1 MFTPHKIKHMK
12 YLSTLFFGGFAVMAI
27 SLTSCGEDDGGGTT
41 PPPPVEDNSIL
52 GEATDRGY
60 TAFVAAIDAAG
71 LTDVLNGDGPFT
83 VFVPANDAITAAI
96 GLFGAT
102 DPTQVGAD
110 TLQSVLLSHVIG
122 GAEVMSTD
130 LMTGYVK
137 SSRPVSTDWTPNSF
151 LDIFIDASAPSV
163 ANAGEVILP
172 DAMGGFSR
180 IPFAA
185 ANVVVAD
192 IQCDNGVIHIVDNV
206 VVPGGI
212 GQMLTA
218 NPEFAT
224 LVAALE
230 FGSTSSLNQFGDL
243 VVALS
248 DPNTPFTLFAPTN
261 AAFLAAVDVD
271 MDGDVDGDDL
281 NTLGADAVFGVLA
294 NHFVAGG
301 MVLSSE
307 LTDGQNITMASGTDF
322 AFDATTLTVGGTALN
337 ASGLDVCAG
346 NGAIHILDGVI
357 GF

>member
-1 MFTPHKIKHMK
+1 MFNPHKIKHMK

-41 PPPPVEDNSIL
+41 PPPSADNSIL
-52 GEATDRGY
+52 GVAADQGY
-60 TAFVAAIDAAG
+60 TDFVAAIDACG
-71 LTDVLNGDGPFT
+71 LTSTLSGDGPFT
-83 VFVPANDAITAAI
+83 VFVPANDAVSAAI

-102 DPTQVGAD
+102 DPTEVGAD
-110 TLQSVLLSHVIG
+110 TLSSVLLTHVLIG
-122 GAEVMSTD
+122 EVYAAD
-130 LMTGYVK
+130 LATGYVE
-137 SSRPVSTDWTPNSF
+137 SNRPVSTDWTPNEHVDLF
-151 LDIFIDASAPSV
+151 VNTAGPTV
-163 ANAGEVILP
+163 AQAGEVLLP
-172 DAMGGFSR
+172 DAAGGVSR

-185 ANVVVAD
+185 ANIVVTD

-230 FGSTSSLNQFGDL
+230 FGSTSSQNTYGDL

-248 DPNTPFTLFAPTN
+248 NPDAAFTLFAPNN
-261 AAFLAAVDVD
+261 AAFEASLDTD
-271 MDGDVDGDDL
+271 QDGDVDADDL
-281 NTLGADAVFGVLA
+281 NSLGADAVFGVLA
-294 NHFVAGG
+294 NHFVIGD

-307 LTDGQNITMASGTDF
+307 LTDGQTITMTSGTGQ
-322 AFDATTLTVGGTALN
+322 AFDASALTVGGAALN
-337 ASGLDVCAG
+337 AGGLDICAT
-346 NGAIHILDGVI
+346 NGAIHVLDGVI

>member
-1 MFTPHKIKHMK
+1 MFNPHKIKHMK

-41 PPPPVEDNSIL
+41 PPPSADNSIL
-52 GEATDRGY
+52 GVAADQGY
-60 TAFVAAIDAAG
+60 TDFVAAIDACG
-71 LTDVLNGDGPFT
+71 LTPTLSGDGPFT
-83 VFVPANDAITAAI
+83 VFVPANAAVSAAI

-102 DPTQVGAD
+102 DPTEVGAD
-110 TLQSVLLSHVIG
+110 TLSSVLLTHVLAG
-122 GAEVMSTD
+122 EVYAAD
-130 LMTGYVK
+130 LATGYVK

-151 LDIFIDASAPSV
+151 VDVFVNTAGPSI
-163 ANAGEVILP
+163 AQAGEVVLP
-172 DAMGGFSR
+172 DGQGGASR

-185 ANVVVAD
+185 ANIVVTD

-206 VVPGGI
+206 VVPGGL

-230 FGSTSSLNQFGDL
+230 FGSTSAQNPYGDL

-248 DPNTPFTLFAPTN
+248 NPDAAFTLFAPTN
-261 AAFLAAVDVD
+261 DAFVASLDIDSNGV
-271 MDGDVDGDDL
+271 VDGVDL
-281 NTLGADAVFGVLA
+281 NTLGEDAVFGVLA
-294 NHFVAGG
+294 NHFVLQS

-307 LTDGQNITMASGTDF
+307 LTDGQTITMASGNGQS
-322 AFDATTLTVGGTALN
+322 FDATALTIGGAPLN
-337 ASGLDVCAG
+337 AGGLDICG
-346 NGAIHILDGVI
+346 SNGAIHTIDRVI

>member
-1 MFTPHKIKHMK
+1 MK

-41 PPPPVEDNSIL
+41 PPPPADNSIL
-52 GEATDRGY
+52 GVAADQGY
-60 TAFVAAIDAAG
+60 TDFVAAIDACG
-71 LTDVLNGDGPFT
+71 LTPTLSGDGPFT
-83 VFVPANDAITAAI
+83 VFVPANAAVSAAI

-102 DPTQVGAD
+102 DPTEVGAD
-110 TLQSVLLSHVIG
+110 TLSSVLLTHVLIG
-122 GAEVMSTD
+122 EVYAAD
-130 LMTGYVK
+130 LATGYVE
-137 SSRPVSTDWTPNSF
+137 SNRPVSTDWTPNEHVD
-151 LDIFIDASAPSV
+151 LFINTAGPTV
-163 ANAGEVILP
+163 AQAGEVILP
-172 DAMGGFSR
+172 DASGGFSR

-185 ANVVVAD
+185 ANIVVTD
-192 IQCDNGVIHIVDNV
+192 IQCDNGVIHVVDNV

-218 NPEFAT
+218 NPDFTT

-230 FGSTSSLNQFGDL
+230 FGSTSAQNPYGDL
-243 VVALS
+243 VAALS

-271 MDGDVDGDDL
+271 QDGDVDGDDL
-281 NTLGADAVFGVLA
+281 NTLGADNVFGVLA
-294 NHFVAGG
+294 NHFVAGS

-307 LTDGQNITMASGTDF
+307 LTDGQTITMASGSGQT
-322 AFDATTLTVGGTALN
+322 FDATALTVGGAGLN
-337 ASGLDVCAG
+337 ASGLDVCAT

>member
-1 MFTPHKIKHMK
+1 MLSTHKIKHMK

-41 PPPPVEDNSIL
+41 PPPTADNSIL
-52 GEATDRGY
+52 GVAADQGY
-60 TAFVAAIDAAG
+60 TDFVAAIDACG
-71 LTDVLNGDGPFT
+71 LTPTLSGDGPFT
-83 VFVPANDAITAAI
+83 VFVPANAAVSAAI

-110 TLQSVLLSHVIG
+110 TLSSVLLTHVLG
-122 GAEVMSTD
+122 GEVYAAD
-130 LMTGYVK
+130 LATGYVK
-137 SSRPVSTDWTPNSF
+137 SARPVSTDFTPSSF
-151 LDIFIDASAPSV
+151 VDIFVNTAGPSI
-163 ANAGEVILP
+163 AQAGEVILP

-185 ANVVVAD
+185 ANIVVTD

-230 FGSTSSLNQFGDL
+230 FGSTSSLNPYGDL
-243 VVALS
+243 VAALS
-248 DPNTPFTLFAPTN
+248 DPNTAFTLFAPTN

-307 LTDGQNITMASGTDF
+307 LTDGQTITMASGSGQDF
-322 AFDATTLTVGGTALN
+322 NASALTVGGAELN
-337 ASGLDVCAG
+337 AGGLDVCAS
-346 NGAIHILDGVI
+346 NGAIHTLDGVI

>member
-1 MFTPHKIKHMK
+1 MFKPHKIKHMK

-41 PPPPVEDNSIL
+41 PPPPTDNSIL
-52 GEATDRGY
+52 GVAADQGY
-60 TAFVAAIDAAG
+60 TDFVAAIDACG
-71 LTDVLNGDGPFT
+71 LTPTLSGDGPFT
-83 VFVPANDAITAAI
+83 VFVPANAAVSAAI

-102 DPTQVGAD
+102 DPTEVGAD
-110 TLQSVLLSHVIG
+110 TLSSVLLTHVLG
-122 GAEVMSTD
+122 GEVYAGD
-130 LMTGYVK
+130 LATGYVK
-137 SSRPVSTDWTPNSF
+137 SSRPVSTDFTSNSF
-151 LDIFIDASAPSV
+151 VDIFVNTAGPSV
-163 ANAGEVILP
+163 AQAGEVILP
-172 DAMGGFSR
+172 DASGGFSR

-185 ANVVVAD
+185 ANIVVTD

-206 VVPGGI
+206 LVPGGI

-230 FGSTSSLNQFGDL
+230 FGSTSAQNPYGDL
-243 VVALS
+243 VAALS
-248 DPNTPFTLFAPTN
+248 DPNTAFTLFAPTN

-281 NTLGADAVFGVLA
+281 NALGPDAVFGVLA
-294 NHFVAGG
+294 NHFVAGS

-307 LTDGQNITMASGTDF
+307 LTDGQTITMASGSGQ
-322 AFDATTLTVGGTALN
+322 AFDATALTVGGAGLN
-337 ASGLDVCAG
+337 AGGLDVCAS